1 MIKNVRIIG
10 LGLMGA
16 NLAINLISK
25 GVKVY
30 GDDTNHLAIKRAQ
43 DLGIDVYKSDNKVDI
58 TILAMPVNKIISYLK
73 ENKEINN
80 TEVLLDIGG
89 TKQEICDLM
98 DNIDIPAIGGHPMC
112 GLADNNS
119 WEPSPEIY
127 ENATFLLC
135 ETKST
140 SQDSKK
146 IVSDFLDL
154 LKAEE
159 VWIDRERHDEIISIT
174 SHIPHLISSALV
186 GIAKDDYQINEI
198 MGMAAGGFDGATRLT
213 RTNPEMIIDMYDT
226 NSKNINKFL
235 KVFLKEISEIMDLQ
249 ERKELIDYLSSSVEW
264 RRALSEKFGE
274 RPLS

>member
-1 MIKNVRIIG
+1 MKSVRIIG
-10 LGLMGA
+10 LGLMGT
-16 NLAINLISK
+16 NLGVNLIGK

-30 GDDTNHLAIKRAQ
+30 GDDINDYAIKRAEQ
-43 DLGIDVYKSDNKVDI
+43 LGIDVNKTHDEVDL
-58 TILAMPVNKIISYLK
+58 TILAMPINKIISYLK
-73 ENKEINN
+73 DNKKLNN
-80 TEVLLDIGG
+80 TKALLDIGG

-98 DNIDIPAIGGHPMC
+98 DKLDIPSIGGHPMC
-112 GLADNNS
+112 GIADNNA

-127 ENATFLLC
+127 EKATFLLC

-140 SQDSKK
+140 SEDSKT
-146 IVSDFLDL
+146 IISNFLKL
-154 LKAEE
+154 LNAEE
-159 VWIDRERHDEIISIT
+159 VWIDREKHDEIISIT

-186 GIAKDDYQINEI
+186 GIARDDYEINEI

-235 KVFLKEISEIMDLQ
+235 KVFLKEMSQIMDLQ
-249 ERKELIDYLSSSVEW
+249 EREELIDYLSSSVEW
-264 RRALSEKFGE
+264 RRALSDKFGE

>member
-1 MIKNVRIIG
+1 MKNVRIIG
-10 LGLMGA
+10 LGLMGT
-16 NLAINLISK
+16 NLGINLISK
-25 GVKVY
+25 GIKVY
-30 GDDTNHLAIKRAQ
+30 GEDVNDYANNRANK
-43 DLGIDVYKSDNKVDI
+43 LGIDINKTDEEI
-58 TILAMPVNKIISYLK
+58 DLTILAMPVNKIISYLK
-73 ENKEINN
+73 ENKKISN
-80 TEVLLDIGG
+80 TKALLDIGG

-98 DNIDIPAIGGHPMC
+98 DQSVTPSIGGHPMC

-119 WEPSPEIY
+119 WEPTPEIY
-127 ENATFLLC
+127 EKATFLLC
-135 ETKST
+135 ETEST
-140 SQDSKK
+140 SEDSKT
-146 IVSDFLDL
+146 IISNFLKL
-154 LKAEE
+154 LNAEE

>member
-213 RTNPEMIIDMYDT
+213 RTNPEMIIDMY
-226 NSKNINKFL
+226 
-235 KVFLKEISEIMDLQ
+235 
-249 ERKELIDYLSSSVEW
+249 
-264 RRALSEKFGE
+264 
-274 RPLS
+274 

>member
-30 GDDTNHLAIKRAQ
+30 GDDTNDLAIKRAQ
-43 DLGIDVYKSDNKVDI
+43 DLGIDVYKSENKVDI
-58 TILAMPVNKIISYLK
+58 TILAMPVNKIITYLK

-127 ENATFLLC
+127 ESATFLLC

-159 VWIDRERHDEIISIT
+159 VWIDRERHDEIIF
-174 SHIPHLISSALV
+174 LI
-186 GIAKDDYQINEI
+186 
-198 MGMAAGGFDGATRLT
+198 
-213 RTNPEMIIDMYDT
+213 
-226 NSKNINKFL
+226 
-235 KVFLKEISEIMDLQ
+235 
-249 ERKELIDYLSSSVEW
+249 
-264 RRALSEKFGE
+264 
-274 RPLS
+274 